1 MNENTNENKNIDP
14 NENDQDKYETKR
26 VTVSELQEGMIIAR
40 KIYTKM
46 GILIL
51 DKGTVLSEATIQQL
65 RRIQDLYFV
74 QIMIPEGSDIKMNN
88 QISFNRETSLSH
100 KEEQKISNEKILTA
114 TAMVESS
121 LFSDGVNDRILK
133 EHISKVSDFIS
144 DEFKYQSSVLE
155 NVMVGANAS
164 EEIAKHSLNVA
175 ALANMI
181 GKWLDFKSS
190 RLNSL
195 TKAALL
201 HDIGKIKLKE
211 KNPDIDEETLMKL
224 HPHEG
229 FKFVKSLN
237 SEELNNELAQ
247 GILTHHE
254 REDGSGYPMMVK
266 SDKINQFGKV
276 IAVADTFENL
286 LSKKGICPFEALYSL
301 QTDYFGK
308 LDMNIVIIFIKK
320 FSDFYVGSHVI
331 LSTGEEAKIVQFNKY
346 DIKRPLVLTDDG
358 FIDLYED
365 SSVHISQFLY
375 S

>member
-1 MNENTNENKNIDP
+1 MNDNKNINEIK
-14 NENDQDKYETKR
+14 NENINYESKT
-26 VTVSELQEGMIIAR
+26 VTVSELQEGMIVSR

-51 DKGTVLSEATIQQL
+51 DKGTKLTQDTIKQL
-65 RRIQDLYFV
+65 RRIPDLYFV
-74 QIMIPEGSDIKMNN
+74 HIIIPKGSNIKLNN
-88 QISFNRETSLSH
+88 QISFNRETSISH

-114 TAMVESS
+114 TAMIESS

-133 EHISKVSDFIS
+133 EHISKVSNFIS

-155 NVMVGANAS
+155 NVIVGANPS
-164 EEIAKHSLNVA
+164 EEISKHSLNVA

-190 RLNSL
+190 RLDSL

-229 FKFVKSLN
+229 FKFVNSLHSN
-237 SEELNNELAQ
+237 ELNNELAQ

-254 REDGSGYPMMVK
+254 REDGSGYPMMIK
-266 SDKINQFGKV
+266 SDKINQFGKI

-286 LSKKGICPFEALYSL
+286 LSKEGYCPFEALYKL
-301 QTDYFGK
+301 QLDYFSK
-308 LDMNIVIIFIKK
+308 LDMSIVIIFIKK

-346 DIKRPLVLTDDG
+346 DIKKPLVLTDDG

-365 SSVHISQFLY
+365 SSIHISQFLY